1 MNKTFVQ
8 AMSTKCKRLLS
19 PLFNIIIW
27 IDVFSVILCNDFD
40 IEITMFEFLS
50 ERNIKRRQK

>member
-8 AMSTKCKRLLS
+8 AMSTKCERLLS

-27 IDVFSVILCNDFD
+27 IDVFSVTLCND